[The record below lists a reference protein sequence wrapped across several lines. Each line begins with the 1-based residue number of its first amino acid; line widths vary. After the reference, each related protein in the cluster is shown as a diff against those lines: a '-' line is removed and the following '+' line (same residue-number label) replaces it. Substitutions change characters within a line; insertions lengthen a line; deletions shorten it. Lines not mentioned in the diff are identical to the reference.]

1 VQPRSGPTLAASG
14 KLSMQELYADGED
27 TPFVGKVVLIAG
39 SCQEVSEASARL
51 FAKRGAEG
59 VLLGGRH
66 VERGQAVAAIIS
78 AAGCAAE
85 FLPTDF
91 TKLEDCAALIAEAD
105 KVFGRIDVLIIA
117 AGMVPP
123 RAGVE
128 QLADYFDQLVAIN
141 QRAPFFVMLRAAE
154 LMQRAERAGTIVTVL
169 GVPGEGEPLP
179 VAAYEAGQGGLAAI
193 TRSFAAGLIDY
204 RIRVLG
210 LDVGGCE
217 ALSGVDICAGPAS
230 TGRPARPAF
239 GPQEIAAAVA
249 LLVTDPEQPPA
260 GSIVPIAQLL
270 PAIALSPE
278 PPPAA

>member
-1 VQPRSGPTLAASG
+1 
-14 KLSMQELYADGED
+14 MQDIYADGED
-27 TPFVGKVVLIAG
+27 TRFAGKVVLIAG

-59 VLLGGRH
+59 VLIGGRH

-78 AAGCAAE
+78 AAGCSAE

-91 TKLEDCAALIAEAD
+91 TKLDDCAALIAEAD

-117 AGMVPP
+117 AGMVPA

-128 QLADYFDQLVAIN
+128 QLADYFDQLTAIN
-141 QRAPFFVMLRAAE
+141 ERAPFFLMLRAAE
-154 LMQRAERAGTIVTVL
+154 LMQRDERPGAIVTVL
-169 GVPGEGEPLP
+169 GMPGEGEPLS
-179 VAAYEAGQGGLAAI
+179 VAAYEASQGGLAAI

-217 ALSGVDICAGPAS
+217 ALSGSGICAGPAP
-230 TGRPARPAF
+230 TERPGRAPF

-249 LLVTDPEQPPA
+249 LLAADAEQPPA
-260 GSIVPIAQLL
+260 GSIVAIPQLL
-270 PAIALSPE
+270 PAVAPAPE